1 MFGIYVDIII
11 YTDIIFYIFNT
22 NQYMANHN
30 IFLLFIIKF
39 INYNKSAN
47 FDAHF
52 SE

>member
-11 YTDIIFYIFNT
+11 YTDIIFIYSILINIWQTIIFFT
-22 NQYMANHN
+22 IHN
-30 IFLLFIIKF
+30 KF